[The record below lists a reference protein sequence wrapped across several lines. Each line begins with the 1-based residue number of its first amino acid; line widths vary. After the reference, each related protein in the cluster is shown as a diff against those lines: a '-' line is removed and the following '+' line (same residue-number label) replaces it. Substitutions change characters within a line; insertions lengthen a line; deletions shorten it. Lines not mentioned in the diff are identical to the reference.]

1 MRKNIIKNY
10 SFDVG
15 ILIILFIFMIIFIDS
30 ILFIFNIS
38 ISKINFIVAL
48 IFTFSFSIIYFVKKK
63 NSIWDVIIKL
73 LLFSILFLFSLFIA
87 RNTYDLSWDGNS
99 YHKTAIGELKNG
111 WNPLYERIEDFNS
124 SEDNSLQLADT
135 HDIWTNHYAKGQWI
149 FAATIYDLTNN
160 IESGKC
166 INFLAIIAV
175 LLIAFSY
182 FISKISLLLS
192 VIISFI
198 LALNPIT
205 IMQMFTYYN
214 DLLVY
219 SFIIIMLILMQNILD
234 NKDKQIN
241 YIALFLTLCI
251 LINIKFTGLAYAGI
265 MMLIYYIFILI
276 KREYRI
282 NHLKEMTILGVTT
295 VLIGI
300 VLIGSSTYVKNTF
313 TNGNPLYPLFGEN
326 KVDIMT
332 TNQPQVFLEMNR
344 IEKFIYANFSE
355 SINLTAFQNQNPVL
369 KIPFTYKHDELL
381 QLSIPDLR
389 IGGFG
394 VLFGGILLLSI
405 VILLIGLYFLYF
417 KDRKLFARFFIIVCT
432 LTLLILILE
441 ESWWARYMPQIYI
454 IPVLAILILYIFRKR
469 KVNLILITFLI
480 ITTIINTGI
489 IVKYNTIPNYER
501 FVEIKENLKTLKNNN
516 EMTVYT
522 TDFNGA
528 IYNIYDVNQNIN
540 VVNKLDENTSF
551 KFYYNN
557 MIYVLESEGQ

>member
-454 IPVLAILILYIFRKR
+454 IPVLAILILYIFIKR

>member
-73 LLFSILFLFSLFIA
+73 LLFSILFLFSLFVA